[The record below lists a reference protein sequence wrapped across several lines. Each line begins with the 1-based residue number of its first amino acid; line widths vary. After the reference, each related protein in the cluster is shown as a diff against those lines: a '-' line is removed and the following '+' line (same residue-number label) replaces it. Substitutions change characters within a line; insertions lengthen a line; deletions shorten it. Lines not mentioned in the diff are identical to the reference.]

1 MTEAIEKLGPVEPVS
16 SRDKVHPD
24 SGARHVA
31 ADKDVIPQRPAPHPY
46 KGKLLD
52 VVA

>member
-16 SRDKVHPD
+16 SREKVYPD
-24 SGARHVA
+24 SGARHI
-31 ADKDVIPQRPAPHPY
+31 ADIDEIPQRPAPHPY

>member
-1 MTEAIEKLGPVEPVS
+1 MTESIEKLRPVEPVS
-16 SRDKVHPD
+16 PRDKVLPD
-24 SGARHVA
+24 SGTRHVTT
-31 ADKDVIPQRPAPHPY
+31 DKDEIPQRPAPHPY